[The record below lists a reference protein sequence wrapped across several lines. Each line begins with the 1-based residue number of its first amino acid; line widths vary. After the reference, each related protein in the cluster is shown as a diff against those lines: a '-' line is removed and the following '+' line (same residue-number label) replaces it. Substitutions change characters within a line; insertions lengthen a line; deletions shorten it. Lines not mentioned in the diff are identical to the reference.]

1 MSSRSSAAAPPPS
14 LPPSPP
20 TDDRRLSLD
29 RLAITLILACCAIWG
44 ANQVVMKVTL
54 SVVPPLMQG
63 ALRSTI
69 AAVLVG
75 LWARHRG
82 IALWPADGVNA
93 SGIVAGVLFALEFC
107 CLYGSVQYTSASRVI
122 VFLYLAPFLVAAG
135 MPLIAPGERLR
146 PAQVAGL
153 VLAFSALVFTFRGG
167 LTGGGGDARTL
178 WLGDL
183 LALAAAALWGLTT
196 LWIRATPVGR
206 AAPERTLFQQLAVSA
221 PLMAIGSW
229 LMGEPAPQW
238 TSPLA
243 IASLF
248 YQSVVIAF
256 FSYLAWFWLLR
267 HYPAARVS
275 AFTFLTPVLGLLA
288 GVVLLDEQL
297 TVSLLIGLAGVAV
310 GLWLVNRPTA
320 PATRS
325 RTGS

>member
-1 MSSRSSAAAPPPS
+1 MPSKSVPIDSPPPS
-14 LPPSPP
+14 FAAG
-20 TDDRRLSLD
+20 DRRPSLD
-29 RLAITLILACCAIWG
+29 RLAITLILVCCAIWG
-44 ANQVVMKVTL
+44 ANQVVMKITL

-63 ALRSTI
+63 ALRSAI

-75 LWARHRG
+75 LWARHRD

-146 PAQVAGL
+146 PGQIAGL

-167 LTGGGGDARTL
+167 LAASGNEAPNA

-183 LALAAAALWGLTT
+183 LAVAAAALWGLTT

-206 AAPERTLFQQLAVSA
+206 AAPERTLFLQLAVSA
-221 PLMAIGSW
+221 PLMAVGSW
-229 LMGEPAPQW
+229 LLAEPAPQW
-238 TSPLA
+238 ASGLA
-243 IASLF
+243 IGSLL

-256 FSYLAWFWLLR
+256 FSYLTWFWLLR
-267 HYPAARVS
+267 YYPAARIS

-288 GVVLLDEQL
+288 GVVLLDEHL
-297 TVSLLIGLAGVAV
+297 SASLMIGLVGVAV
-310 GLWLVNRPTA
+310 GLWLVNRPA
-320 PATRS
+320 GRD
-325 RTGS
+325 